1 MEKHAR
7 SKRRR
12 REEVKG
18 ATFSLFTTTTRS
30 TAEKDTEEVEER
42 LNERRGGEKGSI
54 AFTQFYMRKSRKEE
68 SEEVLEEVSCEKK
81 LGGDG
86 GGEIMEL

>member
-7 SKRRR
+7 SNRRR

-30 TAEKDTEEVEER
+30 TAEKNTEVEER
-42 LNERRGGEKGSI
+42 QMNG
-54 AFTQFYMRKSRKEE
+54 
-68 SEEVLEEVSCEKK
+68 EEVKK
-81 LGGDG
+81 VP
-86 GGEIMEL
+86 

>member
-7 SKRRR
+7 SNRRR

-30 TAEKDTEEVEER
+30 RAEKDTEEVEER
-42 LNERRGGEKGSI
+42 LNERR
-54 AFTQFYMRKSRKEE
+54 
-68 SEEVLEEVSCEKK
+68 
-81 LGGDG
+81 
-86 GGEIMEL
+86 

>member
-1 MEKHAR
+1 MPLSHCSLQPRGAQQ
-7 SKRRR
+7 RRTQR
-12 REEVKG
+12 RW
-18 ATFSLFTTTTRS
+18 
-30 TAEKDTEEVEER
+30 R

-54 AFTQFYMRKSRKEE
+54 AFTQFYMRKSRKEG